1 MKNIKILVSE
11 CKCNQSFADSVERIV
26 KEMGIEANVTRVDD
40 IVQMIPYNV
49 MSLPALVVDEKVV
62 AKGKINDDEIRKV
75 LGLLNSCSCGNCG

>member
-1 MKNIKILVSE
+1 MKNIKVLVSE
-11 CKCNQSFADSVERIV
+11 CKCNQSFADSVVRIV
-26 KEMGIEANVTRVDD
+26 KEMGIEATVTRIDD

>member
-1 MKNIKILVSE
+1 MKNIKVLVSE

-26 KEMGIEANVTRVDD
+26 KEMGIEATVTRIDD

-75 LGLLNSCSCGNCG
+75 LSK

>member
-1 MKNIKILVSE
+1 MKNIKVLVSE
-11 CKCNQSFADSVERIV
+11 CKCNQSFADSVVRIV
-26 KEMGIEANVTRVDD
+26 KEMGIEANVTRIDD

-62 AKGKINDDEIRKV
+62 AKGKISDDEIRKV

>member
-26 KEMGIEANVTRVDD
+26 KEMGIEANVTRIDD

>member
-1 MKNIKILVSE
+1 MKNIKVLVSE

-26 KEMGIEANVTRVDD
+26 KEMGIDATVTRIDD
-40 IVQMIPYNV
+40 IIQMIPYNV

>member
-26 KEMGIEANVTRVDD
+26 KEMGIEATVTRIDD
-40 IVQMIPYNV
+40 IIQMIPYNV

-62 AKGKINDDEIRKV
+62 AKGKISDDEIRKV
-75 LGLLNSCSCGNCG
+75 LSLSSSCRCGNCG

>member
-26 KEMGIEANVTRVDD
+26 KEMGIEATVTRIDD

>member
-1 MKNIKILVSE
+1 MQ
-11 CKCNQSFADSVERIV
+11 CNQSFADSVERIV

-75 LGLLNSCSCGNCG
+75 LSK

>member
-26 KEMGIEANVTRVDD
+26 KEMGIGATVTRIDD

-62 AKGKINDDEIRKV
+62 AKGKISDDEIRKV
-75 LGLLNSCSCGNCG
+75 LSK

>member
-26 KEMGIEANVTRVDD
+26 KEMGIGATVTRIDD
-40 IVQMIPYNV
+40 VVQMIPYNV

-62 AKGKINDDEIRKV
+62 AKGKISDDEIRKV

>member
-11 CKCNQSFADSVERIV
+11 CKCNQSFADSVARIV
-26 KEMGIEANVTRVDD
+26 KEMGIGATVTRIDD

-62 AKGKINDDEIRKV
+62 AKGKISDDEIRKV
-75 LGLLNSCSCGNCG
+75 LSK

>member
-26 KEMGIEANVTRVDD
+26 KEMGIGATVTRIDD